1 MVARRSPAAGR
12 GRRTGQKV
20 VLALTPGTRLA
31 SYIIEGPLGA
41 GGMGEVYRARDPKL
55 QRSVA
60 IKVLPEILAVD
71 RERRERFEREAQLLA
86 AFNHPH
92 IAQIYGTVDTN
103 NGAGAIVM
111 ELVDGATLGE
121 RIAHGPVPIEETL
134 AIASQIVDAMDAAH
148 SRGIVHRDLKPANI
162 KLTSDGSV
170 KVLDFGLAKTIAPDT
185 NNPVDANAMNSPTF
199 TSPATAVGL
208 ILGTAAY
215 MAPEQARGKNVDK
228 RTDIWAFGC
237 IVFEMLAGQ
246 RLFEGADVSD
256 ILAAV
261 LRADIDWIQLPT
273 NTPPALRRLLARCLE
288 RDPNKRLRD
297 IGDARFDLEAALH
310 QPPDQGTRSAPS
322 GGRIVAASLALVAL
336 TSLATGLSVWRLKP
350 DRAVPLRKY
359 DVLSDVRLEQAET
372 PTLAVSPDG
381 SRITYV
387 SAGHLWVRDLD
398 QIKPRDLGA
407 AGSAYLTA
415 WSPDS
420 TSISYASDDGVIRR
434 VPVSG
439 GTPVTVCNIPDSK
452 RLIGLR
458 WSGDDL
464 ILAVWRSSLYRAN
477 ARGGSPQQWVPID
490 PKTEIDFHALTLLP
504 DGRAIF
510 ATHRGNDQFTLE
522 TWDGKTRT
530 AVLPPEL
537 IFATAYSNGHLLF
550 VRDKPNAGLWAI
562 PVGTGALNPAAAFLV
577 EPTARWVSA
586 SDDGTLLITSASEK
600 PPVEL
605 ALFDRTGKATK
616 GMGTPAAFIAEPSFS
631 PDGKQLLFMRGSGPE
646 SVEVWIQEI
655 ATGRPTKLTFN
666 EKGDGGPAWF
676 PSGNRIL
683 YTDHQSTVNGARVVS
698 LAADGSD
705 QARPLVAAMGAD
717 ISSDGKHLLYLLDEK
732 GTGRLR
738 YADVMPDG
746 SIGPARTIFK
756 GTEPNIHDAVLSS
769 DGQLLAYVEV
779 TANGQ
784 ELFVTRFPSGEGR
797 WQPLTGIRE
806 QIPHVRREL
815 RWARDAH
822 ELLFPLTTARPGR
835 VRMTSVGISNR
846 GTVKVGDPIAL
857 FETDL
862 EAVNLGFDISADGKS
877 IVMARA
883 VSDESNSPRRRFI
896 LVQRWLDEFEKH

>member
-1 MVARRSPAAGR
+1 
-12 GRRTGQKV
+12 
-20 VLALTPGTRLA
+20 LALNPGTRLG
-31 SYIIEGPLGA
+31 SYIIEAPLGA
-41 GGMGEVYRARDPKL
+41 GGMGEVYRARDAKL
-55 QRSVA
+55 QRAVA

-71 RERRERFEREAQLLA
+71 PERRERFEREAQLLA

-92 IAQIYGTVDTN
+92 IAQIYGTVDTH
-103 NGAGAIVM
+103 NGTGAIVM
-111 ELVDGATLGE
+111 ELVDGATLSD
-121 RIAHGPVPIEETL
+121 RIAQGPIPIDETL

-170 KVLDFGLAKTIAPDT
+170 KVLDFGLAKTVAPDT
-185 NNPVDANAMNSPTF
+185 GGPVTANAMNSPTF
-199 TSPATAVGL
+199 TSPGTAIGL

-215 MAPEQARGKNVDK
+215 MAPEQARGKSVDK

-237 IVFEMLAGQ
+237 IVFEMLAGK
-246 RLFEGADVSD
+246 RLFDGADVSD

-261 LRADIDWIQLPT
+261 LRAEIDWTKLPA
-273 NTPPALRRLLARCLE
+273 NMSPSLRRLLTRCLE

-297 IGDARFDLEAALH
+297 IGDARFELEAALQ
-310 QPPDQGTRSAPS
+310 QPLDHAARPTRSRS
-322 GGRIVAASLALVAL
+322 RIVATSLILVAL
-336 TSLATGLSVWRLKP
+336 TVIATGAGVWRLKP

-359 DVLSDVRLEQAET
+359 DVLSDVRLEPVET
-372 PTLAVSPDG
+372 PTMSLSPDG
-381 SRITYV
+381 SHITYV
-387 SAGHLWVRDLD
+387 TAGHLWVRDLD
-398 QIKPRDLGA
+398 QIKPRDLGPA
-407 AGSAYLTA
+407 ESAYATA

-420 TSISYASDDGVIRR
+420 ASIAYASDDGVIRR
-434 VPVSG
+434 VPVGG
-439 GTPVTVCNIPDSK
+439 GTPITVCSIPDSK
-452 RLIGLR
+452 RVIGLR

-464 ILAVWRSSLYRAN
+464 ILAVWRSSLYRVD
-477 ARGGSPQQWVPID
+477 ARGGSPKQWAPID
-490 PKTEIDFHALTLLP
+490 PKTEIDFHALTVLP

-510 ATHRGNDQFTLE
+510 ATHRGNDHYTLE
-522 TWDGKTRT
+522 SWDGKTRT
-530 AVLPPEL
+530 ELLPTEL
-537 IFATAYSNGHLLF
+537 IRETTYSAGHLLF
-550 VRDKPNAGLWAI
+550 LRDKPNAGLWAI
-562 PVGTGALNPAAAFLV
+562 RVGTGPLNPATAFLV
-577 EPTARWVSA
+577 EPIAQWVSA
-586 SDDGTLLITSASEK
+586 SDDGTVLITAASGE

-605 ALFDRTGKATK
+605 ALFDRAGKATK
-616 GMGTPAAFIAEPSFS
+616 SIGSPARFIAEPTFS
-631 PDGKQLLFMRGSGPE
+631 PDGKRVLLVRGSGRE
-646 SVEVWIQEI
+646 SVEVWLHDI
-655 ATGRPTKLTFN
+655 ATARPTRLTFK
-666 EKGDGGPAWF
+666 EQGDGAPAWF
-676 PSGNRIL
+676 PSGDRIL
-683 YTDHQSTVNGARVVS
+683 YTDHYSTVNGARVVS